1 MTVVPSP
8 PGGAA
13 RAWTKPGSKSKA
25 PKLKAPP
32 SVLMTMFTFV
42 VVVAWFFSLLYALTR
57 ASAEVWGALLLIP
70 VLIGIT
76 IPLIQGAARRQHD
89 PRLERLLMVALILK
103 LVGAIVRYAVAFN
116 VYGGVADAKS
126 YDTAGRVLAAGFR
139 AGHLTFGHGKISDT
153 HFIEVV
159 TGVVYTIIGPTQLG
173 GFFVFS
179 WLGFLG
185 LFMFYRA
192 FVLAVPHGEHR
203 RYALMLFFVP
213 SLLFWS
219 SSIGKEAW
227 MTFTL
232 GAVAYGAARV
242 FMRKPFG
249 FVFLGLGLWGTEVV
263 RPHMAL
269 LILGGLL
276 PAYVLRRKPQFAH
289 SRQSLKVL
297 GVAALVVAIVITLG
311 GVEQRF
317 KVTDA
322 SATTAQDIFNN
333 TADQTTQGGSS
344 FTPTRVHNPIQL
356 PAAFVTVM
364 FRPFPNEAGTTQG
377 VVSAF
382 EGVFLMLL
390 TLASLKRLRGLGKEM
405 IKTPYVIFALIYAL
419 VFVYAFSTIGNFGIL
434 VRQRVQVYPL
444 FFVLLAL
451 PKPVFERKKSRARGR
466 GGRVKSA
473 PKSRIPQPSLTR

>member
-1 MTVVPSP
+1 
-8 PGGAA
+8 
-13 RAWTKPGSKSKA
+13 
-25 PKLKAPP
+25 
-32 SVLMTMFTFV
+32 
-42 VVVAWFFSLLYALTR
+42 
-57 ASAEVWGALLLIP
+57 
-70 VLIGIT
+70 
-76 IPLIQGAARRQHD
+76 
-89 PRLERLLMVALILK
+89 
-103 LVGAIVRYAVAFN
+103 
-116 VYGGVADAKS
+116 
-126 YDTAGRVLAAGFR
+126 
-139 AGHLTFGHGKISDT
+139 
-153 HFIEVV
+153 
-159 TGVVYTIIGPTQLG
+159 VYTITGSSQLG

-192 FVLAVPHGEHR
+192 FVLAVPHGAHR

-213 SLLFWS
+213 SLMFWS

-276 PAYVLRRKPQFAH
+276 PAYLLRRKPQFVH
-289 SRQSLKVL
+289 SRQSLKIL
-297 GVAALVVAIVITLG
+297 GVAALVVAIVFTLG

-317 KVTDA
+317 KVTDTSA
-322 SATTAQDIFNN
+322 STAQDIFNN

-356 PAAFVTVM
+356 PIAFVTVM

-382 EGVFLMLL
+382 EGLLLMLF
-390 TLASLKRLRGLGKEM
+390 TIASFQRLRGIGKEM
-405 IKTPYVIFALIYAL
+405 IKTPYVVFALIYTL

-444 FFVLLAL
+444 FLVLLAL
-451 PKPVFERKKSRARGR
+451 PKPVFERKKPRARGR
-466 GGRVKSA
+466 GRAPRVTGA
-473 PKSRIPQPSLTR
+473 PKSRIAQPSLTR